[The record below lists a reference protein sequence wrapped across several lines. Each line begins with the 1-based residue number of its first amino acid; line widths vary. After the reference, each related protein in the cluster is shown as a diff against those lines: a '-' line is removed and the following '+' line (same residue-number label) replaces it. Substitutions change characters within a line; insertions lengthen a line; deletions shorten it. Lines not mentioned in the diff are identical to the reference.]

1 MEYSEE
7 QIKIHSRI
15 TETSTKKEKL
25 DFYRECI
32 FTGNVFLSM
41 YYLRMADVH
50 IISVYIC
57 QGMFP
62 SGGSHHLRHL
72 PAEA

>member
-15 TETSTKKEKL
+15 TETSTKKEKF

-32 FTGNVFLSM
+32 LSM

-50 IISVYIC
+50 IISVYIR

>member
-1 MEYSEE
+1 MEYSEK

-32 FTGNVFLSM
+32 LSM
-41 YYLRMADVH
+41 YYLRMADDH
-50 IISVYIC
+50 IISVYIR

>member
-15 TETSTKKEKL
+15 TETSTKKERV

-32 FTGNVFLSM
+32 LSM

-50 IISVYIC
+50 IISVYIR

>member
-32 FTGNVFLSM
+32 LSM
-41 YYLRMADVH
+41 YYLRMAVAH
-50 IISVYIC
+50 IIYFYIR

>member
-15 TETSTKKEKL
+15 TEISTKKEKL

-32 FTGNVFLSM
+32 LSM
-41 YYLRMADVH
+41 YYLRMAAAH
-50 IISVYIC
+50 IISAYIR

-62 SGGSHHLRHL
+62 SGESHHLRYL

>member
-32 FTGNVFLSM
+32 LSM

-50 IISVYIC
+50 IISVYIR

-72 PAEA
+72 PVEA

>member
-32 FTGNVFLSM
+32 LSM
-41 YYLRMADVH
+41 YYLRVAAAH
-50 IISVYIC
+50 IISAYIR

>member
-7 QIKIHSRI
+7 QIKMHSRI

-32 FTGNVFLSM
+32 LSM

-50 IISVYIC
+50 IISVYIR

>member
-1 MEYSEE
+1 M
-7 QIKIHSRI
+7 
-15 TETSTKKEKL
+15 KKERL

-32 FTGNVFLSM
+32 LSM
-41 YYLRMADVH
+41 YYLRMTAAH
-50 IISVYIC
+50 IISAYIR

-62 SGGSHHLRHL
+62 SGESHHLRYL

>member
-1 MEYSEE
+1 MEYSEK

-15 TETSTKKEKL
+15 TETSTKKERL
-25 DFYRECI
+25 DFYRACI
-32 FTGNVFLSM
+32 LSM
-41 YYLRMADVH
+41 YYLRMAATH
-50 IISVYIC
+50 IISAYIR

-62 SGGSHHLRHL
+62 SGESHHLRYL

>member
-32 FTGNVFLSM
+32 LSM

-50 IISVYIC
+50 IISVYIR

-62 SGGSHHLRHL
+62 SGGSHNLRHL

>member
-25 DFYRECI
+25 DF
-32 FTGNVFLSM
+32 TGNVFLSM

-50 IISVYIC
+50 IISVYIR

>member
-32 FTGNVFLSM
+32 LSM
-41 YYLRMADVH
+41 YYLRMADIH
-50 IISVYIC
+50 ISSVYIR

-62 SGGSHHLRHL
+62 YGGSHHLRHL

>member
-32 FTGNVFLSM
+32 LSM

-50 IISVYIC
+50 IISVYIR

-62 SGGSHHLRHL
+62 SGGSHHLRYL

>member
-7 QIKIHSRI
+7 QIKIYSRI

-32 FTGNVFLSM
+32 LSM

-50 IISVYIC
+50 IISVYIR

-62 SGGSHHLRHL
+62 SGESHHLRYL

>member
-15 TETSTKKEKL
+15 TEISTKKEKL

-32 FTGNVFLSM
+32 LSM

-50 IISVYIC
+50 IISVYIR

-62 SGGSHHLRHL
+62 SGGLHHLRHL

>member
-15 TETSTKKEKL
+15 TENIDEKK
-25 DFYRECI
+25 RNWI

-50 IISVYIC
+50 IISVYIR

>member
-7 QIKIHSRI
+7 QIKIHSQI

-32 FTGNVFLSM
+32 LSM

-50 IISVYIC
+50 IISVYIR

>member
-7 QIKIHSRI
+7 QIKIHFRI

-32 FTGNVFLSM
+32 LSM

>member
-32 FTGNVFLSM
+32 LSM

-50 IISVYIC
+50 IISVYIR

>member
-32 FTGNVFLSM
+32 LSM
-41 YYLRMADVH
+41 YYLRMTDVH
-50 IISVYIC
+50 IISVYIR

>member
-15 TETSTKKEKL
+15 TEKSTKKERL

-32 FTGNVFLSM
+32 LSM

-50 IISVYIC
+50 IISVYIR

-72 PAEA
+72 PVEA

>member
-7 QIKIHSRI
+7 QIKIHSRK

-25 DFYRECI
+25 DLYRECI
-32 FTGNVFLSM
+32 LSM

-50 IISVYIC
+50 IISVYIR

>member
-1 MEYSEE
+1 MEYSEK
-7 QIKIHSRI
+7 QIKIHSQI

-32 FTGNVFLSM
+32 LSM
-41 YYLRMADVH
+41 YYLRMVDVH
-50 IISVYIC
+50 IISVYIR

>member
-25 DFYRECI
+25 NFYRECI
-32 FTGNVFLSM
+32 LSM

-50 IISVYIC
+50 IISVYIR

>member
-15 TETSTKKEKL
+15 TENIERKK
-25 DFYRECI
+25 RNWI

-50 IISVYIC
+50 IISVYIR
-57 QGMFP
+57 QGMFHRRIA
-62 SGGSHHLRHL
+62 SLKTSA
-72 PAEA
+72 AEA